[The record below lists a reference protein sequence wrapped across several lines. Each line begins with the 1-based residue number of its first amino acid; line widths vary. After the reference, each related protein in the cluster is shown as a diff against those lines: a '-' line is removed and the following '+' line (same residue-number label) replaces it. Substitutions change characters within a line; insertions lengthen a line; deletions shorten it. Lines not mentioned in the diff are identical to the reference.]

1 MFRQGFNI
9 ARRRDSFPRADWES
23 DYFAD
28 YDQGV
33 WLQDRCAQASRKI

>member
-9 ARRRDSFPRADWES
+9 ARRRDSFPGADSEG

-33 WLQDRCAQASRKI
+33 WFQDRCAEAGRKI